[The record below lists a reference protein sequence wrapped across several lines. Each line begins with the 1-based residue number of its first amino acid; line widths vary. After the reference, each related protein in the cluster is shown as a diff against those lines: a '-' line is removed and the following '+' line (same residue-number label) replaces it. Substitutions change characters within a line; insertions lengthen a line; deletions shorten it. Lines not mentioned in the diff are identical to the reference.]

1 MKFEEEE
8 SAMCERLN
16 CKNYRVWAL
25 QMKMILI
32 KEDLWDIIVPGSSN
46 PEDAVKS
53 LKVLAHI
60 VLMLDNDQ
68 LVHVSEAK
76 GGKEAWDSLKNFHHN
91 DSAGHKMRLYKQL
104 FKTELSLGGDM
115 QKHLQKLFEI
125 LQNIKECGDHLEE
138 TMIVSAILSNLHA
151 EYDNSVTGLES
162 WKEKDLTVQNVKLKL
177 IDEWERRYENVRK
190 GSDVFCIN
198 RTEIDPKKHIK

>member
-1 MKFEEEE
+1 MCLIAMKFEEEE
-8 SAMCERLN
+8 SAMCECLN

-25 QMKMILI
+25 RMKMILI
-32 KEDLWDIIVPGSSN
+32 KDLWDIIVPENSK
-46 PEDAVKS
+46 PEDAVRS

-60 VLMLDNDQ
+60 VLMVDNDQ
-68 LVHVSEAK
+68 LVHVSDAK
-76 GGKEAWDSLKNFHHN
+76 GGKEAWNSLKNFHHN

-125 LQNIKECGDHLEE
+125 LQNIKEFDHLEE

-151 EYDNSVTGLES
+151 EYDNLLLGFAR
-162 WKEKDLTVQNVKLKL
+162 DLH
-177 IDEWERRYENVRK
+177 RREA
-190 GSDVFCIN
+190 GSG
-198 RTEIDPKKHIK
+198 RSG